1 MIRRLTKTAP
11 RRSAVEYRER
21 EKKNNEQKIYS
32 YCAKKHSETRT
43 LRILKAR
50 VYCTDITV

>member
-1 MIRRLTKTAP
+1 MIRRLKKTAP

-32 YCAKKHSETRT
+32 YCAKKHSETRA
-43 LRILKAR
+43 LRI
-50 VYCTDITV
+50 